1 MAVAPALSGGG
12 GTWGRGG
19 GQFQKVLTYGNEPFL
34 FDLGMEHTALVYGH
48 TDSCVSEAS

>member
-12 GTWGRGG
+12 GTRGWG